1 MKAKDI
7 KWCPQHGYPLP
18 CDKCGLGQ
26 FELGKQAGIKE
37 VVEWIRKHQLVQPDN
52 NSITQFYPFYQI
64 EERELKEWGCKLT

>member
-1 MKAKDI
+1 MNPYSKTILDE
-7 KWCPQHGYPLP
+7 CSGTEVPNQRYQ
-18 CDKCGLGQ
+18 D
-26 FELGKQAGIKE
+26 FQAGIKE